1 MLPLLEKILTAKKP
15 QTGLPQSLLDA
26 YEAIG
31 RADGFQIER
40 TEKGIVFSGKT
51 VKLALRVEF
60 GNRWE
65 FFNAITALRETPA
78 DIKVIATSSNVKA
91 IKMEAIYTVL
101 KKKLEEKGR
110 WMLID
115 IEGKKPP
122 MKLNFGNPK
131 PQGRRTA
138 AEGRKPLS
146 PEDFSEAAG
155 QRPSIQ
161 EHVQKEPSQVE
172 QPLPNEPS
180 STKQEQP
187 KKPLSFWEGIPF
199 FGRKSSSG
207 EPVKMKKSKNYGM
220 QPADAKPR
228 RKMIYGKRRKE
239 QD

>member
-1 MLPLLEKILTAKKP
+1 VLPLLEKILATKKP

-31 RADGFQIER
+31 KADGFQIEKV
-40 TEKGIVFSGKT
+40 EKGLIFIGKT
-51 VKLALRVEF
+51 VKVALRVEF
-60 GNRWE
+60 GNSWE
-65 FFNAITALRETPA
+65 FFNVITALRETPA
-78 DIKVIATSSNVKA
+78 DIKVIVTSSNVKS
-91 IKMEAIYTVL
+91 IKMEAVYTVL

-110 WMLID
+110 WVIID

-122 MKLNFGNPK
+122 MKLNF
-131 PQGRRTA
+131 A
-138 AEGRKPLS
+138 PLDQ
-146 PEDFSEAAG
+146 EG
-155 QRPSIQ
+155 QRPSRQ
-161 EHVQKEPSQVE
+161 RHSESRRPASSEAHAAPRAPSPAE
-172 QPLPNEPS
+172 QPLQEEPSPNEP
-180 STKQEQP
+180 EQP

-228 RKMIYGKRRKE
+228 RKMIYGKRKKQ